1 MPSPRSPRIAQLA
14 LKRGAL
20 VAAANWPVVVVQFVA
35 DAIFTALLAVPV
47 AGGAMLVVL
56 TSGLAPGDVIRL
68 GVRHA
73 VPAVA
78 AALLAHPV
86 ALAAFLAAV
95 LLALLGG
102 SLLMAFIKGGTM
114 AILVASEHEAGP
126 LEQPPLR
133 AAAVRR
139 ASRFSLEHATTGAQ
153 RHFGRFARLG
163 GVLFL
168 AYAIVLGSTLTALV
182 NGGSPESAWDAARIA
197 ALTAAVGTAVTV
209 INLLYLLTQIAITVD
224 DCDMST
230 ALGRMGRLLCIQ
242 PVEIGIVFA
251 STLSLLALGI
261 AASLLA
267 TAALGLI
274 AFVPFVGLAAV
285 PLQVAAWVVRSFVFQ
300 YLGLT
305 ALVAYVQLYRRS
317 REPGDGTPAVAAAG
331 AGSATAVPGSPSS
344 GTGGG
349 STRGANASSRPST
362 ETASSRVP
370 ATVPPRRS
378 RVSPATSPA
387 LAMASA
393 GAPVAAS

>member
-1 MPSPRSPRIAQLA
+1 MARTASPKLA

-20 VAAANWPVVVVQFVA
+20 ITAANWQVVIVQFVA

-56 TSGLAPGDVIRL
+56 TSGLAPGDVIQQ
-68 GVRHA
+68 GVRRA

-78 AALLAHPV
+78 AALLAHPG

-95 LLALLGG
+95 LLVLLGG
-102 SLLMAFIKGGTM
+102 SLLMAFIKGGTL
-114 AILVASEHEAGP
+114 AILVTAEAEAGP
-126 LEQPPLR
+126 IEQPPLR
-133 AAAVRR
+133 GAAVRR
-139 ASRFSLEHATTGAQ
+139 ANRFSLEHATLGAQ
-153 RHFGRFARLG
+153 RLFGRFARLG

-168 AYAIVLGSTLTALV
+168 AYAVVLGTALAALV
-182 NGGSPESAWDAARIA
+182 SGGSPDSAWDAARIA
-197 ALTAAVGTAVTV
+197 GLTAGVGAAVTI

-224 DCDMST
+224 DCDVPT
-230 ALGRMGRLLCIQ
+230 ALARMAGLLYAR

-274 AFVPFVGLAAV
+274 AFVPFVGLAAL

-305 ALVAYVQLYRRS
+305 ALVAYVQLYRR
-317 REPGDGTPAVAAAG
+317 PGGPADGGDGGGAG
-331 AGSATAVPGSPSS
+331 AGSGTATPGSASS
-344 GTGGG
+344 AAGTG
-349 STRGANASSRPST
+349 STLGANASSRPST
-362 ETASSRVP
+362 ETARSRVP
-370 ATVPPRRS
+370 AAVPPRRR

>member
-1 MPSPRSPRIAQLA
+1 MARTASPKLA

-20 VAAANWPVVVVQFVA
+20 ITAANWQVVIVQFVA

-56 TSGLAPGDVIRL
+56 TSGLAPGDVIRQ
-68 GVRHA
+68 GVRRA

-78 AALLAHPV
+78 AALLAHPG

-95 LLALLGG
+95 LLVLTGG

-114 AILVASEHEAGP
+114 AVLVTSEAESGP
-126 LEQPPLR
+126 IEQPPLR

-139 ASRFSLEHATTGAQ
+139 ANRFSLEHATVGAQ
-153 RHFGRFARLG
+153 RLFGRFARLG

-168 AYAIVLGSTLTALV
+168 AYAVVLGTALAALV
-182 NGGSPESAWDAARIA
+182 SGGSPESAWDAARIA
-197 ALTAAVGTAVTV
+197 GLTAGVGAAVTI

-224 DCDMST
+224 DCDVPT
-230 ALGRMGRLLCIQ
+230 ALGRMVGLLYAR

-274 AFVPFVGLAAV
+274 AFVPFVGLAAL

-305 ALVAYVQLYRRS
+305 ALVAYVQLYRRPAG
-317 REPGDGTPAVAAAG
+317 PGEGGVGAAE
-331 AGSATAVPGSPSS
+331 AGSATATPGSASS
-344 GTGGG
+344 APGTG
-349 STRGANASSRPST
+349 STRGAKASSRPST

-370 ATVPPRRS
+370 AALPPRRM

>member
-1 MPSPRSPRIAQLA
+1 MARTASPKLA

-20 VAAANWPVVVVQFVA
+20 ITAANWQVVIVQFVA

-56 TSGLAPGDVIRL
+56 TSGLAPGDVIRQ
-68 GVRHA
+68 GVRRA

-78 AALLAHPV
+78 AALLAHPG

-95 LLALLGG
+95 LLVLLGG

-114 AILVASEHEAGP
+114 SILVTAEAESGP
-126 LEQPPLR
+126 IEQPPLR

-139 ASRFSLEHATTGAQ
+139 ANRFSLEHATGGAQ
-153 RHFGRFARLG
+153 RLFGRFARLG

-168 AYAIVLGSTLTALV
+168 AYAVVLGTALAALV
-182 NGGSPESAWDAARIA
+182 SGGSPDSAWDAARIA
-197 ALTAAVGTAVTV
+197 GLTAGVGAAVTI

-224 DCDMST
+224 DCDVPT
-230 ALGRMGRLLCIQ
+230 ALGRMAGLLYAR
-242 PVEIGIVFA
+242 PLEIGIVFA

-274 AFVPFVGLAAV
+274 AFVPFVGLAAL

-305 ALVAYVQLYRRS
+305 ALVAYVQLYRRP
-317 REPGDGTPAVAAAG
+317 PGPGKGEGGAGVVAAG
-331 AGSATAVPGSPSS
+331 AGSGTATPGSASS
-344 GTGGG
+344 APGTG

-362 ETASSRVP
+362 DTASSRVP
-370 ATVPPRRS
+370 AALPPRRI